1 MKSFKCL
8 DKVIIILFIWK
19 CKERLLELYN
29 PEALNTLDL

>member
-19 CKERLLELYN
+19 SKKDSAFYN
-29 PEALNTLDL
+29 SEVLSTLDL